1 MLDFRVPYTQSLE
14 AFTAARAQGIPA
26 RIVVFPEENHWV
38 LKPQEQ
44 ILWYREFFGFLGKY
58 LK

>member
-14 AFTAARAQGIPA
+14 AFTAARAQGIPSK
-26 RIVVFPEENHWV
+26 IVVFPEENHWV

-44 ILWYREFFGFLGKY
+44 ILWYDEFFGFLSKY
-58 LK
+58 MK